1 MISRIN
7 GILISGKPPVVVV
20 EACGIGYEIDL
31 PMSDFAELPEVG
43 SNVILHTH
51 LVIREDLHAL
61 YGFITQNSRDCFRQ
75 LIKVSG
81 IGPRIALAL
90 LSTLAVHEISLAI
103 ESSDTATLCR
113 TPGIGKKMAERMLL
127 ELKGKF
133 STNHNSETL
142 SITSTARTSY
152 SINTDI
158 INALSSLGY
167 NEKETAQVIKQLP
180 KDVTDLSLGIKEA
193 LKLLNKHKSS

>member
-7 GILISGKPPVVVV
+7 GILISRKPPVAVV
-20 EACGIGYEIDL
+20 EASGIGYEIDL
-31 PMSDFAELPEVG
+31 PMSDFSELPETG

-51 LVIREDLHAL
+51 LVIREDSHAL
-61 YGFITQNSRDCFRQ
+61 YGFVTQTNRDCFRQ

-90 LSTLAVHEISLAI
+90 LSTLTVPEISLAI
-103 ESSDTATLCR
+103 DGSDTATLCR

-133 STNHNSETL
+133 
-142 SITSTARTSY
+142 TAIYGEHISVVPMMASSY

-158 INALSSLGY
+158 SNALSSLGY

-180 KDVTDLSLGIKEA
+180 QGMTDLSLGIKEA
-193 LKLLNKHKSS
+193 LKLLNKH